1 MRPQEPADAGAP
13 AAAAGPHDAESHAGH
28 LAHHFDNPAQQ
39 LNASKLGMWIFLGTE
54 LLMFGGLFTAY
65 AIYRGNHPEIFRW
78 ASVLLDQRLGAIN
91 TLVLITS
98 SLTMA
103 LAVGAA
109 QRGQRGRLVTLLGL
123 TFLGACGFLGIK
135 AMEYRPKFEH
145 GLLWGS
151 RYDPDPEYIAHHYGV
166 EAGHAPGHG
175 APKAA
180 AAVDLER
187 GRKILT
193 ETCASCH
200 GKNLRGLPNNGVDL
214 VASEFVGR
222 KSEEELV
229 AFLKVGRQPF
239 DPENRTKIQ
248 MPPRG
253 GNPTLND
260 DMLRD
265 TAAALKEVWLGPEA
279 AVALAAAGTAPDS
292 AAAAAAAEE
301 EIPRSV
307 MPPGAAAPS
316 GLASAVS
323 APPPSVPA
331 PPPNVHHFFAI
342 YFLMTGLHAIHVIAG
357 MCVIGWLIVGAV
369 RGRFGPGYY
378 TPVDLGGLFWHLVDL
393 IWIFLFPLFYLI

>member
-1 MRPQEPADAGAP
+1 MRPHEPADAGASGL
-13 AAAAGPHDAESHAGH
+13 AAGGHAPEEHSGH

-109 QRGQRGRLVTLLGL
+109 QRGQRGRLVLLLGL

-145 GLLWGS
+145 GLLWG
-151 RYDPDPEYIAHHYGV
+151 RLYHPDPEYIAHHYGV
-166 EAGHAPGHG
+166 ETGHATGHG
-175 APKAA
+175 APEAA
-180 AAVDLER
+180 APVDLER
-187 GRKILT
+187 GRKILA

-222 KSEEELV
+222 KSGEELV

-265 TAAALKEVWLGPEA
+265 TAAALKAAWLGPEA
-279 AVALAAAGTAPDS
+279 VAAAAGSAPDS
-292 AAAAAAAEE
+292 GEAAAGAEE

-316 GLASAVS
+316 GLASALV
-323 APPPSVPA
+323 APAPSVPA
-331 PPPNVHHFFAI
+331 APPNVHHFFAI

-357 MCVIGWLIVGAV
+357 MCVIGWLIVGAL
-369 RGRFGPGYY
+369 RGRFGPEYY